1 MLGHVTSSYY
11 SPTLKRSIAMALVR
25 NGHQR
30 HGQQVQLPLADGR
43 TVRATVGSTV
53 FYDPEGKRHHV

>member
-1 MLGHVTSSYY
+1 
-11 SPTLKRSIAMALVR
+11 MALVR

-30 HGQQVQLPLADGR
+30 SGQQVQIPLADGR

>member
-1 MLGHVTSSYY
+1 
-11 SPTLKRSIAMALVR
+11 MALVR

-30 HGQQVQLPLADGR
+30 MGQKVQLPLVDGR
-43 TVRATVGSTV
+43 VVSATVVSTV